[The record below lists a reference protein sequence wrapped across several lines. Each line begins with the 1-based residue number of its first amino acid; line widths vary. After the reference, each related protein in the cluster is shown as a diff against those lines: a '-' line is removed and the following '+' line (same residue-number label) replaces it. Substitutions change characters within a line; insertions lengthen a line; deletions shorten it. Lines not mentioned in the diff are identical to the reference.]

1 MNDIQSSSKWVGIYA
16 AISIGGLV
24 IGLISTISYGV
35 TLSKQA
41 KKYKQEGNPDW
52 KASANNAAF
61 TFFIALVLFVI
72 LFSVIRIFMIMS
84 FLTKEAIS
92 KIESS
97 F

>member
-1 MNDIQSSSKWVGIYA
+1 MDGLQSASKWVGTYT

-41 KKYKQEGNPDW
+41 QKYKQEGNPDW

-72 LFSVIRIFMIMS
+72 LFSVIRIIMILSSLAKTAMS
-84 FLTKEAIS
+84 KL
-92 KIESS
+92 ES